1 MSFADDLTA
10 MLGVDSPLTIAVVS
24 GGTSSYGILDE
35 PSEVV
40 AGDQVIYVDRNVL
53 VKQSDFGSLVGGD
66 SITVDGVNYKVRT
79 NEQGLDGL
87 TCQISLEKV

>member
-10 MLGVDSPLTIAVVS
+10 MIGADSPFTVAVVS
-24 GGTSSYGILDE
+24 GGTSSYGVLDE

-40 AGDQVIYVDRNVL
+40 AGDQVIFVDRNVL
-53 VKQSDFGSLVGGD
+53 VKSSDFGSLVGGD

-79 NEQGLDGL
+79 NSKGLDGL

>member
-1 MSFADDLTA
+1 MSFADDLTE
-10 MLGVDSPLTIAVVS
+10 LIGVNSPFTVTVVS

-35 PSEVV
+35 PTSVV
-40 AGDQVIYVDRNVL
+40 AGDQVLFVDRNVL

-66 SITVDGVNYKVRT
+66 SITVDGVSYKVRT

>member
-10 MLGVDSPLTIAVVS
+10 MLGVDSPFTIAVVS

-53 VKQSDFGSLVGGD
+53 VKASDFGDLVGGD
-66 SITVDGVNYKVRT
+66 AITVGGVNYKVRT
-79 NEQGLDGL
+79 NSKEVDGL